1 MATPRITQEAVNE
14 SADKL
19 VAQGEY
25 PSVQT
30 VRDALGSGSYSTIT
44 KYLQVWRDQ
53 REKAAAVVDLPE
65 RVEAAYRKA
74 AASAWSE
81 ATRLAGEQVAIVKD
95 QMEQERV
102 KHIREA
108 DEAVS
113 EIERLEKL
121 IQEAE
126 VRVNQYSKEL
136 EELRSNERYLID
148 QAARAEAQRESVAKD
163 VDRITLRVESLDKE
177 NRELIKRV
185 GSLESENERLK
196 NSD

>member
-74 AASAWSE
+74 ASSAWSE

>member
-1 MATPRITQEAVNE
+1 M
-14 SADKL
+14 
-19 VAQGEY
+19 
-25 PSVQT
+25 
-30 VRDALGSGSYSTIT
+30 
-44 KYLQVWRDQ
+44 
-53 REKAAAVVDLPE
+53 VDLPE

-74 AASAWSE
+74 ASSAWSE

-148 QAARAEAQRESVAKD
+148 QAARAEAQRESVTKE
-163 VDRITLRVESLDKE
+163 VDRITRRVESLDKE
-177 NRELIKRV
+177 NRDLIKRV